1 MWKIGT
7 ENHAMPY
14 TEVYIRSINPIPE
27 RSTIAALLL
36 GEMSLLLRRQRP
48 IRPSILRRLGGAR

>member
-1 MWKIGT
+1 
-7 ENHAMPY
+7 PY